1 MIDEG
6 RITELRGR
14 LKGPVNSLYTTFTR
28 DGDLDW
34 LGIRQ
39 IIENGIES
47 GSEISLL
54 TFGDSQLDFLTDQE
68 VAELTKVLV
77 EQSRGRALTVAA
89 TKRWSTRTALEYAEF
104 CRGLGVDLMMM
115 LPSDHAFSAEGR
127 IGWYKAAAEII
138 PVMIVGWPA
147 WPILDGV
154 KDEPRICAFKQDGT
168 MNYAIDTLVRYVDQF
183 AFMTGGTYKRHLVER
198 PYGASSYF
206 CWGSGF
212 APHVARA
219 YREAIDSGNLAECAR
234 IVREIEAPFFGML
247 DTYPEMIQD
256 VMRGALELNG
266 VAQRYLRAP
275 RRSLTDAEIEEL
287 RDILQ
292 PLGLIR

>member
-1 MIDEG
+1 MSGSASIAELKD
-6 RITELRGR
+6 RIS
-14 LKGPVNSLYTTFTR
+14 GPVNSVYTTFTKN
-28 DGDLDW
+28 GDLDW
-34 LGIRQ
+34 PGIRQ
-39 IIENGIES
+39 LIENGIEAGS
-47 GSEISLL
+47 GISLI
-54 TFGDSQLDFLTDQE
+54 TFGDSQLDFLSDSE
-68 VAELTKVLV
+68 VVELTKVLV
-77 EQSRGRALTVAA
+77 EQTRGRALTVAA
-89 TKRWSTRTALEYAEF
+89 TKRWSTRTATEF
-104 CRGLGVDLMMM
+104 ATFCKDLGVDVLMM

-127 IGWYKAAAEII
+127 IGWYKAAAQIL

-147 WPILDGV
+147 WPVLDGV
-154 KDEPRICAFKQDGT
+154 KDEPRICSFKQDGT
-168 MNYAIDTLVRYVDQF
+168 MNYSIDTLVRYADQW

-212 APHVARA
+212 APHVARE
-219 YREAIDSGNLAECAR
+219 YQTAIESGDFATCAR
-234 IVREIEAPFFGML
+234 IVREIEVPFFGLL

-275 RRSLTDAEIEEL
+275 RRSLTDAEMEAL
-287 RDILQ
+287 SGVLK